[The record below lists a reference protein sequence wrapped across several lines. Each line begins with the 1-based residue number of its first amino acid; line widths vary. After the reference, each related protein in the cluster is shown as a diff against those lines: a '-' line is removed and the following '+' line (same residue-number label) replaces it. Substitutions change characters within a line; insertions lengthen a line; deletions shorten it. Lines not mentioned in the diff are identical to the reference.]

1 MKLRMCVITGSATL
15 SQNLAV
21 RTVTVSLSCGT
32 VTLTMTVGMTVTNLH
47 TTVEIETVPLAGED
61 VLLTVITGVYLSG
74 YSATAKM
81 TAVTDLT
88 NYLKTARNVRT
99 AATSSAATTVVCR
112 SGGPVTSRMTVA
124 TTRMRVRTCVLAGT
138 VTAQNLSSRVR
149 MISVYLTDGSVM
161 VRMIVV
167 MVLMS
172 LIVSS
177 MSVLLIDLNAPQV
190 TASKRS

>member
-1 MKLRMCVITGSATL
+1 MKLRMSVIIGSATL

-61 VLLTVITGVYLSG
+61 VLHTVITGVYLSG
-74 YSATAKM
+74 YSATAK
-81 TAVTDLT
+81 TIAVTDLT

-99 AATSSAATTVVCR
+99 AVTSSAATTVVYR
-112 SGGPVTSRMTVA
+112 SGGPVTSRMTAA
-124 TTRMRVRTCVLAGT
+124 TTRTRARTCVLAGT
-138 VTAQNLSSRVR
+138 VTAQNLSSPAR

-161 VRMIVV
+161 VRMIV
-167 MVLMS
+167 
-172 LIVSS
+172 
-177 MSVLLIDLNAPQV
+177 
-190 TASKRS
+190 